1 MNLIKFN
8 QSNCACLKNTPK
20 TVDFNMDEWM
30 VTFSLYL
37 IAALFI
43 LTNAVYV
50 IQRLNMLILK
60 EDLCFSNRSFLQWS
74 ISSLLDWLYDIQNY
88 MTTAWTCFWSFFL
101 SFLFCF
107 CNLNHASEPRD
118 YLRIRNTQFENLNGG
133 QIVHNQRCLWL
144 KIRD

>member
-1 MNLIKFN
+1 
-8 QSNCACLKNTPK
+8 
-20 TVDFNMDEWM
+20 MDEWM

-88 MTTAWTCFWSFFL
+88 MTTA
-101 SFLFCF
+101 
-107 CNLNHASEPRD
+107 
-118 YLRIRNTQFENLNGG
+118 
-133 QIVHNQRCLWL
+133 
-144 KIRD
+144 